1 MSFNV
6 NTSFNKDL
14 ETNNSTADD
23 ASASY
28 QDFPEF
34 NELTRSIN
42 NTLYLIN
49 NHQLTN
55 IKSLL
60 TKYQE
65 IKDDQNQKDYNHKLN
80 GLSSKLTEVITKTTK
95 HFKDINRA
103 TNQLNDFLIKCETNH
118 EDEDTIKYLRH
129 KESIFLNLVKTSINQ
144 FNQLQKKFE
153 NLQRDYIDEQSRN
166 VNDRANAQHLKGAD
180 THETEHSAADNQGYQ
195 EQVHIDYESVNAEE
209 LEQQTLLIEERER
222 EIHQIS
228 QDISDI
234 NDIFSNLSGIV
245 GEQQYAI
252 DNIEDNI
259 LRYNNDVFG
268 ASNELR
274 RAERYQK
281 RSGGRMFCCLII
293 LLIVLGSIVLVGVI
307 F

>member
-1 MSFNV
+1 MSFNIK
-6 NTSFNKDL
+6 TSFNRDL
-14 ETNNSTADD
+14 EVNKSATDD
-23 ASASY
+23 ASALY

-34 NELTRSIN
+34 NELTRLIN

-49 NHQLTN
+49 NHQLPN

-80 GLSSKLTEVITKTTK
+80 GLSSKLTDVITKTTV
-95 HFKDINRA
+95 HFKEINKA
-103 TNQLNDFLIKCETNH
+103 TNQSNDFLIKCETNH
-118 EDEDTIKYLRH
+118 EDEDTVKYLRH

-153 NLQRDYIDEQSRN
+153 NLQRDYIEEQNRN
-166 VNDRANAQHLKGAD
+166 ANNRAYGQHLESTNTDDAD
-180 THETEHSAADNQGYQ
+180 HSVVANQGVQ
-195 EQVHIDYESVNAEE
+195 EQVHIDYELVNAEE

-234 NDIFSNLSGIV
+234 NDIFSNLQGIV

-293 LLIVLGSIVLVGVI
+293 LLIVLGSIVLVGVL

>member
-6 NTSFNKDL
+6 NTNFNKDL
-14 ETNNSTADD
+14 EANSSTADE
-23 ASASY
+23 ASALY

-34 NELTRSIN
+34 NELTRLIN

-60 TKYQE
+60 TKFQE
-65 IKDDQNQKDYNHKLN
+65 IKDDQNQKDYNQKLN

-95 HFKDINRA
+95 HFKEINRA
-103 TNQLNDFLIKCETNH
+103 TNQLNEFLIKCETNH
-118 EDEDTIKYLRH
+118 EDEDTVKYLRH

-166 VNDRANAQHLKGAD
+166 VNNRANAQYVEGTD
-180 THETEHSAADNQGYQ
+180 TRGTDHSTSANQGIQ
-195 EQVHIDYESVNAEE
+195 EQVHIDYELVNAEE

-234 NDIFSNLSGIV
+234 NDIFSNLQGIV

-293 LLIVLGSIVLVGVI
+293 LLVVLGSIVLVGVI

>member
-14 ETNNSTADD
+14 EANSSTADE
-23 ASASY
+23 ASALY

-34 NELTRSIN
+34 NELTRLIN

-65 IKDDQNQKDYNHKLN
+65 VKDDQNQKDYNHKLN

-95 HFKDINRA
+95 HFKEINRA

-118 EDEDTIKYLRH
+118 EDEDTVKYLRH

-166 VNDRANAQHLKGAD
+166 VNTRANAQHVEGTD
-180 THETEHSAADNQGYQ
+180 THGAEHSAAANQGIQ
-195 EQVHIDYESVNAEE
+195 EQVHIDYELVNAEE

-234 NDIFSNLSGIV
+234 NDIFSNLQGIV